1 MPIYV
6 YKCKSCGFE
15 REILRRTVGKPV
27 IQELPEKWGYGCP
40 EGHGPLHLVVG
51 RGVIAR
57 FGVQWMQKN
66 MIDRGQVRLPGREPG
81 DLGIATEQ
89 NLKRKYARHIAENPA

>member
-6 YKCKSCGFE
+6 YKCPECEFE
-15 REILRRTVGKPV
+15 REIFRRAVGFKVMPS
-27 IQELPEKWGYGCP
+27 LPADMGCP
-40 EGHGPLHLVVG
+40 EHEKEMPLVVG

>member
-6 YKCKSCGFE
+6 YKCTSCE
-15 REILRRTVGKPV
+15 ERREIFMPR
-27 IQELPEKWGYGCP
+27 IPEEVPQRGPTSGCAFCHG
-40 EGHGPLHLVVG
+40 GHLELVVG
-51 RGVIAR
+51 EGVIAR

-66 MIDRGQVRLPGREPG
+66 MIDRGQVQLPGREPG